1 MLVDLTVSLFD
12 RLFTVCDCAVI
23 GRFAGGC
30 HRIGAVRGREHPNG
44 SSVRTS
50 LYLGIADRKTAMVYS
65 PQLGAHKI
73 SIPAHL
79 TGSGVFPKTSGV
91 IAQNVVFVE
100 QETP

>member
-1 MLVDLTVSLFD
+1 
-12 RLFTVCDCAVI
+12 
-23 GRFAGGC
+23 
-30 HRIGAVRGREHPNG
+30 
-44 SSVRTS
+44 
-50 LYLGIADRKTAMVYS
+50 MVYS